1 VLEIVAAA
9 EEIGN
14 FYFGKCSLSYAA
26 NCPASRQRESNS
38 EEMFLEKVYSA
49 LQVGH
54 FISSNQSSS
63 FDAEG
68 SKYSY
73 EFSFLRDSSPRKLSL
88 VVKEKTVRALIS
100 NIFCFIIIIYMMTDF
115 GIDTFCES

>member
-1 VLEIVAAA
+1 MLEIIAAA
-9 EEIGN
+9 EDIGN

-38 EEMFLEKVYSA
+38 EEKFLEKVHSA

-54 FISSNQSSS
+54 FTSSNQSSTL
-63 FDAEG
+63 DTEEC
-68 SKYSY
+68 KYSY
-73 EFSFLRDSSPRKLSL
+73 EFSFLRDSWPRKLSL

-100 NIFCFIIIIYMMTDF
+100 NILFFIIIIYMADF
-115 GIDTFCES
+115 RIDTVRES